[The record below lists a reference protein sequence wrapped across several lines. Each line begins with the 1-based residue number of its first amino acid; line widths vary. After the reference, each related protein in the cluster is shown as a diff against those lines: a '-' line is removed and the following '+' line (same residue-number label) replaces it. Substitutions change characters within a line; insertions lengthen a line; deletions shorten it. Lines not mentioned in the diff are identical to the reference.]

1 MQLLQPDTAHTKSMF
16 ERNELGKHE
25 NSARAS
31 SNSALSELR
40 GLDHV
45 KVSKNY
51 ARGTALFVEGQQP
64 RGLFILS
71 KGRVK
76 VSIAS
81 PEGKTL
87 ILRIARPGDLLGINA
102 SLSGRPYSTT
112 AETLERCT
120 VDFISRTDLLRLLE
134 RDKQFYVEVAQAL
147 SLKLSNVVEHTRLLF
162 LAQSSAEK
170 LARLLVKWCDE
181 HGTRT
186 GNGICINYSL
196 THEEMGQMICA
207 SRETVTRLL
216 AELKR
221 KKIVNLV
228 DNTIIVRNREALESV
243 ARCEPRY
250 LC

>member
-1 MQLLQPDTAHTKSMF
+1 MHLIQPDTAHTKSIF
-16 ERNELGKHE
+16 NGNGLGNRE

-31 SNSALSELR
+31 CNSALS
-40 GLDHV
+40 GLLGLNDV
-45 KVSKNY
+45 KVGKNY
-51 ARGTALFVEGQQP
+51 ARGTAIFVEGQQP

-87 ILRIARPGDLLGINA
+87 ILRIASPGDLLGINA
-102 SLSGRPYSTT
+102 SLSGRPYGAT
-112 AETLERCT
+112 AETLERCS
-120 VDFISRTDLLRLLE
+120 VDFISRADLLTLLE

-170 LARLLVKWCDE
+170 LARLLVKWCDA

-186 GNGICINYSL
+186 AKGICIKYRL
-196 THEEMGQMICA
+196 THEEIGQMICA

-228 DNTIIVRNREALESV
+228 DNTIVVRNREALESV
-243 ARCEPRY
+243 ARC
-250 LC
+250 